1 MESNLNIRYFT
12 SYAGIKLPLKL
23 VNELDDASLERR
35 ITYFKA
41 YYDDKGLYVKLE
53 KVVYSEIEFTHQY
66 EYHPDGSLSKVV
78 MIEGDER
85 PRILIFDQQG
95 NAVEA

>member
-1 MESNLNIRYFT
+1 MTSNLSVRFFT

-23 VNELDDASLERR
+23 VNELDDDSLDRR

-41 YYDDKGLYVKLE
+41 YYDENGRYIKLE
-53 KVVYSEIEFTHQY
+53 KIVYSEIEFTHDY

-78 MIEGDER
+78 MIEGDEN
-85 PRILIFDQQG
+85 PRILVFDQQG